1 MEADDHKRNMS
12 RRDFLRRVG
21 MGAGSAMA
29 MSVLGP
35 LRALANDEKQS
46 TAQSKANGLIVGWRD
61 TGTGGLLQADTPVY
75 EDRDFDPVYQ

>member
-46 TAQSKANGLIVGWRD
+46 TAPNRMTYRVQLCHRTWRELFRHRPD
-61 TGTGGLLQADTPVY
+61 VY
-75 EDRDFDPVYQ
+75 GRPFRGAHR